1 MRVGMT
7 GRPLMRLP
15 LLLPLAGLLL
25 VTACHKGPQANKSL
39 DAIDKDLVSA
49 IHVDPART
57 GSSAAN
63 VSLVPHKG
71 MPVVAEGAGN
81 CLTGL
86 VYAND
91 WATKFPAALP
101 MTPQGRLEEA
111 AGQDGACPA
120 RVAGSSVAGDRQA
133 VLDWYR
139 ARAQAAGYTAD
150 RADKGSDWVLAGD
163 KGYETYIILIG
174 TPAHGETPVDYI
186 WTRG

>member
-1 MRVGMT
+1 
-7 GRPLMRLP
+7 MRLP
-15 LLLPLAGLLL
+15 LLPLAGLLL

-57 GSSAAN
+57 GAGAAN
-63 VSLVPHKG
+63 VSVVPRKG

-91 WATKFPAALP
+91 WASKFPAALP
-101 MTPQGRLEEA
+101 MHPQGKLQEA
-111 AGQDGACPA
+111 AGHDGACPA
-120 RVAGSSVAGDRQA
+120 RVASFVVAGDRQA

-139 ARAQAAGYTAD
+139 AKAQAAGYTVD

-174 TPAHGETPVDYI
+174 PPAHGETPVDYI
-186 WTRG
+186 WTHGG

>member
-1 MRVGMT
+1 
-7 GRPLMRLP
+7 MRLS
-15 LLLPLAGLLL
+15 LLPLAGLLL

-57 GSSAAN
+57 GGGN
-63 VSLVPHKG
+63 VSAVAHKG

-91 WATKFPAALP
+91 WASKFPADLP
-101 MTPQGRLEEA
+101 MHPQGKLQEA
-111 AGQDGACPA
+111 AGHDGACPA
-120 RVAGSSVAGDRQA
+120 RVASFAVAGDRQA

-139 ARAQAAGYTAD
+139 AKAQAAGYTVD

-174 TPAHGETPVDYI
+174 TPAHGKTPVDYI
-186 WTRG
+186 WTRGG

>member
-1 MRVGMT
+1 
-7 GRPLMRLP
+7 MRLP
-15 LLLPLAGLLL
+15 LLPLVGLLL
-25 VTACHKGPQANKSL
+25 VNACHKGPQANKSL

-57 GSSAAN
+57 GGAN
-63 VSLVPHKG
+63 VALVPRKG

-101 MTPQGRLEEA
+101 MHPQGTLQEA
-111 AGQDGACPA
+111 AGHDGACPA
-120 RVAGSSVAGDRQA
+120 RVASFAVAGDRQA

-139 ARAQAAGYTAD
+139 AKALAAGYTAD

-174 TPAHGETPVDYI
+174 PPVHGETPVDYI
-186 WTRG
+186 WTRGG